1 MFEQITKALNI
12 SFFPVRSNFIMVLL
26 FMIFSNTAYANKYS
40 FSFYGGIN
48 HPTHSSV
55 NFKGASASYGIAD
68 GSYSTDGW
76 KGDSFKS
83 PIYYGL
89 RLNYRPALDN
99 NWSFAIDFNHS
110 KVKPE
115 KLPAGI
121 RRLEFTDGLNT
132 LTINA
137 IYNLEDSF
145 VFDNL
150 FPYFGIGIGISYPH
164 VEVTGTSSSSGIT
177 YDYQETGLAY
187 QVMSGL
193 VFPLY
198 DSWEIFAE
206 YRLTFTPID
215 ATLVDGGNLKTDI
228 LNNQASLG
236 LIYRF

>member
-1 MFEQITKALNI
+1 MCEQTKNIFNI
-12 SFFPVRSNFIMVLL
+12 SFFQFKSKLFVIILLFGFSNF
-26 FMIFSNTAYANKYS
+26 TYASKIGL
-40 FSFYGGIN
+40 SFYGGFN
-48 HPTHSSV
+48 HPTHSSA
-55 NFKGASASYGIAD
+55 NFKGASLSYGIAD

-89 RLNYRPALDN
+89 RVYYQPNLDHH
-99 NWSFAIDFNHS
+99 WSFALDFNHS

-115 KLPAGI
+115 KLPSDI

-137 IYNLEDSF
+137 IYSLKDSYF
-145 VFDNL
+145 LDNI
-150 FPYFGIGIGISYPH
+150 FPYFGFGIGISYPH
-164 VEVTGTSSSSGIT
+164 VEVTGTSGSSGRT

-187 QVMSGL
+187 QAMTGL
-193 VFPLY
+193 TFPFN

-215 ATLVDGGNLKTDI
+215 ATLVGGGNLKTDI